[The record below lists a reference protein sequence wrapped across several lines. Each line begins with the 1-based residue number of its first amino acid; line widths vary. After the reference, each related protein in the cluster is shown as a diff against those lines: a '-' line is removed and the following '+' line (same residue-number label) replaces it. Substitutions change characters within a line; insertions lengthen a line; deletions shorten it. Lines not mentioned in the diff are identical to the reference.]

1 MAGIGCSSSSL
12 GSVML
17 QTRLPPFGISPVGT
31 PDEDADCEG
40 SSPGISVIA
49 GAIVVLSLGL
59 NDWLPI
65 GGVSAVGT
73 AVSCVEEEGLQS
85 ATGAIAGIIVV
96 GLVKLEDWLP
106 IVWSIV
112 LYAGVE
118 YD

>member
-1 MAGIGCSSSSL
+1 
-12 GSVML
+12 
-17 QTRLPPFGISPVGT
+17 VGT
-31 PDEDADCEG
+31 LLEDVEWEG
-40 SSPGISVIA
+40 SSSGISVIA
-49 GAIVVLSLGL
+49 GAIVVLSVGL

-65 GGVSAVGT
+65 SGISAVGT
-73 AVSCVEEEGLQS
+73 VFKCVEEEGLQS

-106 IVWSIV
+106 KLWSIV